1 MTYKH
6 SLFTFR
12 ETCDL
17 CCSLILGWANMWLGC
32 AKFKLE
38 CTNIFSGVNYTHK
51 KIIYIKLKKKNS
63 SQGGSIEP
71 LSIK

>member
-17 CCSLILGWANMWLGC
+17 CCSLILGWANMWLGY
-32 AKFKLE
+32 AKFKPE
-38 CTNIFSGVNYTHK
+38 CTNIFSGVSYTHK
-51 KIIYIKLKKKNS
+51 KIIYIKLKKKKFKS
-63 SQGGSIEP
+63 GGFN
-71 LSIK
+71 

>member
-32 AKFKLE
+32 AKFKPE
-38 CTNIFSGVNYTHK
+38 YINIFSGINYTRK
-51 KIIYIKLKKKNS
+51 KIIYIKLKKEFKS
-63 SQGGSIEP
+63 VGSIEP
-71 LSIK
+71 LNIK